1 MGRLLLGAAL
11 LLGVAMS
18 QRLPSDELDAAQT
31 PKGHITINYCMS

>member
-1 MGRLLLGAAL
+1 
-11 LLGVAMS
+11 MS